1 MANYYDTLGVGKG
14 ASDDEIKKAYR
25 KLAHKHHPDKAG
37 GDEQKFKEINEAYQ
51 VLSDK
56 TKRSQYDQFGQ
67 TFSGAGP
74 GGARTG
80 GFSGDFSGFDFSDF
94 MHQGEGGGFEFNFG
108 GVDLG
113 DIFSGAF
120 GGGRRGAA
128 QKNRGRDI
136 QVDAEITFV
145 EMVTGVTR
153 KIELR
158 KNVQCDRCSG
168 TGGEPGSGVKTCP
181 TCQGSGRVQK
191 MTRTIL
197 GSFSQVAV
205 CPECLGEG
213 KIYDKKCGKCGGEGR
228 LKERQEIEINIP
240 AGIADGQT
248 ISIQGRGEAGAK
260 GAPAG
265 DLYVLVHVKAHSKF
279 QRSGNDIISTEEISF
294 SQAALGAEI
303 EIETVDGWL
312 ILKIPSGT
320 QSGETFRIK
329 NKGVPDVHGRG
340 RGNQMVKIIVR
351 IPNKLSREQKRLIE
365 ELGRTEE

>member
-1 MANYYDTLGVGKG
+1 MANNYYDTLGVGKS

-25 KLAHKHHPDKAG
+25 KLAHKYHPDKSG

-74 GGARTG
+74 GGAGAG
-80 GFSGDFSGFDFSDF
+80 GFGGDFDFSDF
-94 MHQGEGGGFEFNFG
+94 MRQGEGGGFEFNFG

-128 QKNRGRDI
+128 QKDRGRDI
-136 QVDAEITFV
+136 QIDTEITFS
-145 EMVTGVTR
+145 EMVTGATR
-153 KIELR
+153 KVELR

-168 TGGEPGSGVKTCP
+168 TGGEPGAEVKTCP
-181 TCQGSGRVQK
+181 TCHGSGRVQK

-197 GSFSQVAV
+197 GSFSQVTV
-205 CPECLGEG
+205 CPECQGEG
-213 KIYDKKCGKCGGEGR
+213 KIFEKKCSKCGGEGR
-228 LKERQEIEINIP
+228 VKEKQEVEINIP

-248 ISIQGRGEAGAK
+248 ISLQGRGEAGVK

-265 DLYVLVHVKAHSKF
+265 DLYVLVHVKVHPKF
-279 QRSGNDIISTEEISF
+279 QRSGNDVLSTEEISF

-303 EIETVDGWL
+303 EIETVDGRL
-312 ILKIPSGT
+312 ILKVPSGT

-329 NKGVPDVHGRG
+329 NKGVPDLHGRG
-340 RGNQMVKIIVR
+340 RGNQMAKIIVR
-351 IPNKLSREQKRLIE
+351 IPKKLSREQKRLIE
-365 ELGRTEE
+365 ELGKTEE